1 MAQSAAQ
8 PKPQPYHI
16 FKLIWEAILGVWNG
30 LRGKSISQRVTNRQ
44 TASHPPVAYSVAHA
58 IPGRVRFHVPRLS
71 DDEEYAHRLQMLAQ
85 SDISITEVRINRNA
99 ASVVFNYEPS
109 ALSEAEKRFPK
120 IPIPLASPKEIGFS
134 HLVSLIQ
141 FASQANRKNCL
152 TWRYTSDGEIRR
164 WRDGK
169 IFPAVQSSQLKKK
182 LFNSKLSRA
191 TQKSLTSHP
200 PLVKFTILACSLEV
214 RKAEISSSCC
224 LLKSKVGKPLAGG
237 AKAARI
243 HKLRRLSVL
252 I

>member
-1 MAQSAAQ
+1 M
-8 PKPQPYHI
+8 PQ
-16 FKLIWEAILGVWNG
+16 AVTS
-30 LRGKSISQRVTNRQ
+30 RQR
-44 TASHPPVAYSVAHA
+44 ASHPPVAYNVAHA
-58 IPGRVRFHVPRLS
+58 IPGRVRFRVPRLLQ
-71 DDEEYAHRLQMLAQ
+71 DEEYAHRLQLLAE

-120 IPIPLASPKEIGFS
+120 IPIPLTSPKEIGFS

-141 FASQANRKNCL
+141 FASHERIKTYRN
-152 TWRYTSDGEIRR
+152 WRYRSDGEIRQ

-182 LFNSKLSRA
+182 LLNLKLSRA
-191 TQKSLTSHP
+191 TQNSLTSHP
-200 PLVKFTILACSLEV
+200 PLIKFTILACSLEV
-214 RKAEISSSCC
+214 RKAEIPSSCC
-224 LLKSKVGKPLAGG
+224 LLKSKAGKPLAGG
-237 AKAARI
+237 AKTARI